1 MITVQLIHYSSHT
14 RQWHALAQA
23 LGLTPPFAPGDD
35 WAEFDGRGVLAIH
48 HADGD
53 LVGRTDLHLL
63 VDDLDATEARLRD
76 AGLTVVRTTLDDVGP
91 LLTVTAASG
100 ATISASGG
108 ARVADSGTVAVQP
121 IWFQADLD
129 EPRRILETLGLRARL
144 ASDSGGWVEFEADG
158 GGSAALHAGDTPT
171 IGLSLECTGD
181 LDDLA
186 RRLTDAGF
194 AATVVDEAYNRTLRV
209 ATPDGDELWINGA
222 MDDLYGYTRL
232 DAQE

>member
-1 MITVQLIHYSSHT
+1 MITVQLIYYTSHT
-14 RQWHALAQA
+14 RQWRALARA
-23 LGLTPPFAPGDD
+23 LGLNPPFTPGED
-35 WAEFDGRGVLAIH
+35 WAEFEGGGILAIH
-48 HADGD
+48 YADGGR
-53 LVGRTDLHLL
+53 VGTADLHFL

-76 AGLTVVRTTLDDVGP
+76 AGLTVESTMLNDVGP
-91 LLTVTAASG
+91 LLTITAASG
-100 ATISASGG
+100 ATISASAG
-108 ARVADSGTVAVQP
+108 ARVANPGTLAVQP

-144 ASDSGGWVEFEADG
+144 ASDSGGWIEFEADG
-158 GGSAALHAGDTPT
+158 GGSAALHAGDAPT

-186 RRLTDAGF
+186 RRLTDSGF

-209 ATPDGDELWINGA
+209 VTPDGDELWINGA

-232 DAQE
+232 DA

>member
-1 MITVQLIHYSSHT
+1 MITVQLIYYTSHT
-14 RQWHALAQA
+14 RQWRALARA
-23 LGLTPPFAPGDD
+23 LGLTPPFTPGED
-35 WAEFDGRGVLAIH
+35 WAEFEGGGILAIH
-48 HADGD
+48 YADGGR
-53 LVGRTDLHLL
+53 VGTADLHFL

-76 AGLTVVRTTLDDVGP
+76 AGLTVESTMLNDVGP
-91 LLTVTAASG
+91 LLTITAASG
-100 ATISASGG
+100 ATISASAG
-108 ARVADSGTVAVQP
+108 ARVANSGTLAVQP

-144 ASDSGGWVEFEADG
+144 ASDSGGWIEFEADG
-158 GGSAALHAGDTPT
+158 GGSAALHAGDAPT

-186 RRLTDAGF
+186 RRLTDSGF

-209 ATPDGDELWINGA
+209 VTPDGDELWINGA

-232 DAQE
+232 DA